1 MLAAWKIK
9 KIIDSFSP
17 DIVHAHLARAAYYTG
32 KICNTLSTPLVVKTH
47 NYVNLKYYQHVNKFV
62 TTTDDQKKY
71 LIECN
76 IDEKIIVVIPNFSS
90 IKAVEVL
97 PTGDNST
104 LFKIISYGR
113 MVKKKGFDVLLKAF
127 RQVLDQGVVAKLVI
141 GGDGPENNKLLQ
153 LSNELKLENNVVF
166 KGWVKDVN
174 ELLNDADLFVL
185 PSLDEPFGI
194 AILEAMAKG
203 VPIISTK
210 TKGPIEILDDQTAL
224 LINVNDAGDLADK
237 ICLVAENQN
246 ACKARAERAL
256 EKFKSKYSR
265 DSVVPQLINL
275 YKQTSGTI

>member
-1 MLAAWKIK
+1 
-9 KIIDSFSP
+9 
-17 DIVHAHLARAAYYTG
+17 
-32 KICNTLSTPLVVKTH
+32 
-47 NYVNLKYYQHVNKFV
+47 
-62 TTTDDQKKY
+62 
-71 LIECN
+71 
-76 IDEKIIVVIPNFSS
+76 
-90 IKAVEVL
+90 
-97 PTGDNST
+97 
-104 LFKIISYGR
+104 
-113 MVKKKGFDVLLKAF
+113 
-127 RQVLDQGVVAKLVI
+127 
-141 GGDGPENNKLLQ
+141 
-153 LSNELKLENNVVF
+153 VF

-237 ICLVAENQN
+237 ICLVAENKN
-246 ACKARAERAL
+246 ACKVRAERAL